1 MKIKELLPEGI
12 VDVFLKYNP
21 DEIRFVCGK
30 PIAVLVGGKIF
41 FAGTNGDILLNAE
54 NAAVCSRDMLNR
66 IFKKACDNSVY
77 AYEEEIR
84 NGFITID
91 GGHRMGICGKGVVKN
106 GVLTY
111 IKDISAL
118 NLRIAHEVRGCAEN
132 VVKFIC
138 EKGIADT
145 LIISPP
151 GGGKTTML
159 RDIARILGKNNKVG
173 IADERSEICGGDF
186 DVGTLSV
193 VMDGVPKVTAI
204 DMMIRSMGLDV
215 VITDEIGSV
224 ADAEIIRRAIYS
236 GINVIASIHG
246 FSAAD
251 VKEKNSCLY
260 ECFGKAVVLSRG
272 NGKRTVEEM
281 IRCL

>member
-1 MKIKELLPEGI
+1 MTIKELLPESI
-12 VDVFLKYNP
+12 FDVFLKYDP

-30 PIAVLVGGKIF
+30 PISVLISGKIF
-41 FAGTNGDILLNAE
+41 FAGGNGNILLNAE
-54 NAAVCSRDMLNR
+54 NAAVCGRDMLNR

-84 NGFITID
+84 HGFITID
-91 GGHRMGICGKGVVKN
+91 GGHRIGICGKGVVKD
-106 GVLTY
+106 GILTY

-118 NLRIAHEVRGCAEN
+118 NLRISREVPGCAEN
-132 VVKFIC
+132 AVKFIC
-138 EKGIADT
+138 EKGISNT

-173 IADERSEICGGDF
+173 IADERSEICGGNF
-186 DVGTLSV
+186 DTGTLSV
-193 VMDGVPKVTAI
+193 VMDGVPKVNAI

-215 VITDEIGSV
+215 VITDEIGSA
-224 ADAEIIRRAIYS
+224 ADAEVIRRAIYS
-236 GINVIASIHG
+236 GISVIASIHG

-251 VKEKNSCLY
+251 IKEKNERLY
-260 ECFGKAVVLSRG
+260 GCFGKAVVLNRR
-272 NGKRTVEEM
+272 NGKSTVEEM